1 MGEESGELRTRSGGD
16 DLRGGSDG
24 EVEAQKC
31 VAGVVEEEEE
41 DGGDEDSDGEEGK
54 QVGALGGGGELG
66 AGPGC
71 ENEGDVVHDVKC
83 VVEEQEGEAHG
94 DWEGV

>member
-1 MGEESGELRTRSGGD
+1 MGEEGGELRTRSGGD
-16 DLRGGSDG
+16 DLRGRSDG

-54 QVGALGGGGELG
+54 QVGALGGGGSW
-66 AGPGC
+66 
-71 ENEGDVVHDVKC
+71 
-83 VVEEQEGEAHG
+83 EQGQVARTRG
-94 DWEGV
+94 T